1 MLLTDVCLYHYQII
15 VILSENQR
23 EGFIENSEQD
33 NDTCTMSDEIS
44 VQSTVLKNEDAEN
57 MRYLLLK
64 S

>member
-33 NDTCTMSDEIS
+33 NDTCTMSDEIN

>member
-44 VQSTVLKNEDAEN
+44 VQSTVLKNEDAEK